1 MRYILAISFALL
13 FISSLSSQSYLQL
26 ETINDP
32 ISVKYPVNSRIT
44 FKSTSLDEWQTRRI
58 QSFIVKDSVV
68 IFDDGF
74 YTLRQFSEVQ
84 TYRPMACIVCKGLFT
99 FGSSW
104 MLFGVIDEVYSP
116 GRQFTKQTAAIG
128 LTSMIVGYGINKFF
142 FKRKHKLG
150 TRYRLRLLN
159 LSMN

>member
-1 MRYILAISFALL
+1 
-13 FISSLSSQSYLQL
+13 
-26 ETINDP
+26 
-32 ISVKYPVNSRIT
+32 
-44 FKSTSLDEWQTRRI
+44 
-58 QSFIVKDSVV
+58 VKDSIV

-84 TYRPMACIVCKGLFT
+84 TYRPMAGIVGKGLFT

-104 MLFGVIDEVYSP
+104 MLFGVIDEVYNP
-116 GRQFTKQTAAIG
+116 GRQFTKQTVSIG
-128 LTSMIVGYGINKFF
+128 LTSMLVGYGINKFF

-150 TRYRLRLLN
+150 SRYRLRLLD

>member
-1 MRYILAISFALL
+1 MRHLISTYFICL
-13 FISSLSSQSYLQL
+13 FLSPLQSQSYLQL
-26 ETINDP
+26 ETVNDP
-32 ISVKYPVNSRIT
+32 TSIKYPINSKIT
-44 FKSTSLDEWQTRRI
+44 FKSTGLDEWQTRKI
-58 QSFIVKDSVV
+58 QSLIVKDSIV

-84 TYRPMACIVCKGLFT
+84 TYRPMAGIVGKGLFT

-104 MLFGVIDEVYSP
+104 MLFGVIDEVYNP
-116 GRQFTKQTAAIG
+116 GRQFTKQTVSIG
-128 LTSMIVGYGINKFF
+128 LTSMLVGYGINKFF

-150 TRYRLRLLN
+150 SRYRLRLLD